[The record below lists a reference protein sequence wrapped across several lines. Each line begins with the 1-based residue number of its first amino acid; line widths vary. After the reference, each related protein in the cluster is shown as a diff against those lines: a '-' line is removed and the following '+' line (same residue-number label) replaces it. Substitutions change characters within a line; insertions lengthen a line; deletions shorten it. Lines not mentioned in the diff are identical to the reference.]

1 MNRMANSSAY
11 DIIIYALVGAKNV
24 EITGTGDTETPGPLK
39 TDGKTPF
46 PGVTNMQGKYIETF
60 GCAIQ
65 PGGAGGWAY
74 ELIDYRLNLA
84 NAQGQTKIWT
94 KYANKFI
101 KVGNPLSTS
110 SVTPC
115 TPRYC
120 TDTDQAACEPGK
132 SGPAPA
138 DWLVLTCRAP
148 LAPVKTM
155 YSCTKGTCNKD
166 PNGKYRD
173 LDSCTNACQHPTTP
187 KCKDVSQGAQHDYC
201 SHWCNTTGGSI
212 GWSCGDNSDGSMTC
226 NCSGCNG
233 CP

>member
-1 MNRMANSSAY
+1 
-11 DIIIYALVGAKNV
+11 
-24 EITGTGDTETPGPLK
+24 
-39 TDGKTPF
+39 
-46 PGVTNMQGKYIETF
+46 MQGKYIETF

-65 PGGAGGWAY
+65 PGGAGGWGY

-84 NAQGQTKIWT
+84 HARGQTQIWT

-110 SVTPC
+110 FVTPC

-120 TDTDQAACEPGK
+120 TDTDQPACNPDNR
-132 SGPAPA
+132 SAPA
-138 DWLVLTCRAP
+138 DWLVLSCQAP

-155 YSCTKGTCNKD
+155 YSCNNGTCNKD
-166 PNGKYRD
+166 PRGKYQD
-173 LDSCTNACQHPTTP
+173 LDSCNSACQRPTTP
-187 KCKDVSQGAQHDYC
+187 KCKDISQGAQHNYC
-201 SHWCNTTGGSI
+201 SDWCNNNKTQ
-212 GWSCGDNSDGSMTC
+212 WSCGDNSDGSMTC